1 MNCEYCLESFK
12 TNDELAKHTKKCSK
26 YKDVLFVCKK
36 CKFSTSG
43 ITNIDKHI
51 LLCKEEIKEDN
62 LSYEL
67 ISDEEGEEENIQL
80 KVLLRI
86 EKKLDKYFKNNKIPK
101 IISEMPAHFIFPEI
115 KEKEKDKDKP
125 VIINQKKRQKEET
138 KKDLSEIENLDKIIL
153 KDEYSKIIEDISMC
167 NNNTSLSQ
175 KSSPSLPG
183 FKKNTYKQLKI
194 ANIELATEISADEL
208 ETKVNIKKQE
218 IEYKKNAYINIIKE
232 SEIIFKE
239 CFENIKQNR
248 TYTKSLENIKKARL
262 RLIECMPH
270 NKYIKLLEGHVKIL
284 ENIFKNSKEFPN
296 RKIVDTISKSMNSI
310 DMRLISYGS
319 YLNTILEIDDIQRFK
334 SSLKFFNECPSFFM
348 PLDKEEL
355 FRKFFTYGTALF
367 TIKDMIEMF
376 VPNNYGFNN
385 IIYVKLKSSS
395 DEETDPYSFYILE
408 DVNSAKKPEKRYWK
422 MDCRLE
428 EFSNNFIDNIKPYLI
443 ELFRR
448 LYFSSFNDNE
458 FRKDYATSSCIT
470 EYDCEQL
477 LHGIHIL
484 SKPKE
489 FNILLR
495 NTIRKCC
502 TYLPTMNDKFNLHGD
517 DNVQKKRFAK
527 IKEDEEQMVESV
539 KMLFDNI
546 STTDAVDFCRTL

>member
-1 MNCEYCLESFK
+1 MNCEYCPESFK

-36 CKFSTSG
+36 CKFSTTG
-43 ITNIDKHI
+43 INSIDKHI
-51 LLCKEEIKEDN
+51 LSCKEEIKEDN

-67 ISDEEGEEENIQL
+67 ISDEENEEENIQL

-86 EKKLDKYFKNNKIPK
+86 EKKIDSYFKNNKIPK
-101 IISEMPAHFIFPEI
+101 IISDIPAHFLFSEI
-115 KEKEKDKDKP
+115 KEKEKS
-125 VIINQKKRQKEET
+125 VSVNQKKKQKEEI
-138 KKDLSEIENLDKIIL
+138 KKDLAEIENIDKIIL

-183 FKKNTYKQLKI
+183 FKKNTYKQLKL
-194 ANIELATEISADEL
+194 ANIELAIEILPEEL
-208 ETKVNIKKQE
+208 EAKVNNKKQE
-218 IEYKKNAYINIIKE
+218 IESKKNAYINIIKE

-262 RLIECMPH
+262 KLIECMPH

-284 ENIFKNSKEFPN
+284 ENIFKNLKEFPN

-319 YLNTILEIDDIQRFK
+319 YLNTNLEIDDIQRFK

-367 TIKDMIEMF
+367 TLKDMIEMY

-385 IIYVKLKSSS
+385 IIYVKLKSSV
-395 DEETDPYSFYILE
+395 DEEIDPYSFYILE
-408 DVNSAKKPEKRYWK
+408 DVNSTKKPEKRYWK

-428 EFSNNFIDNIKPYLI
+428 ELSNNFIDNIKPYLI

-448 LYFSSFNDNE
+448 LYFNSFNDNE
-458 FRKDYATSSCIT
+458 FRKDYVTSSCIT

-477 LHGIHIL
+477 LQSIRIL

-495 NTIRKCC
+495 NTIRKYCS
-502 TYLPTMNDKFNLHGD
+502 YLPTINDKFNLHGD

-527 IKEDEEQMVESV
+527 IKEDEEMMVESI
-539 KMLFDNI
+539 KMIFDNI
-546 STTDAVDFCRTL
+546 STADAVDFCRTL

>member
-1 MNCEYCLESFK
+1 MNCEYCPESFK
-12 TNDELAKHTKKCSK
+12 NNDELAKHTKKCSV
-26 YKDVLFVCKK
+26 YKDILFVCKK

-43 ITNIDKHI
+43 ISSIDKHI
-51 LLCKEEIKEDN
+51 LSCKDEIKEDI

-67 ISDEEGEEENIQL
+67 VSDEEDEEENIQL

-86 EKKLDKYFKNNKIPK
+86 EKKIDNYFKNKKK
-101 IISEMPAHFIFPEI
+101 IIPDIPVHIVFPEI
-115 KEKEKDKDKP
+115 KDKP
-125 VIINQKKRQKEET
+125 ILLNQKK
-138 KKDLSEIENLDKIIL
+138 KKDENKKNLSDIENIDKIIL

-167 NNNTSLSQ
+167 NNNASLSQ

-194 ANIELATEISADEL
+194 ANVELAVEISADEL
-208 ETKVNIKKQE
+208 EAKVNIKKQE
-218 IEYKKNAYINIIKE
+218 IENKKNAYINIIKE

-248 TYTKSLENIKKARL
+248 TYSKSLENIKKARL

-284 ENIFKNSKEFPN
+284 ENIFKNLKEFPN

-319 YLNTILEIDDIQRFK
+319 YLNTILEIDDIQSFK
-334 SSLKFFNECPSFFM
+334 SSLKFFNECSSYFTSV
-348 PLDKEEL
+348 DKEEL
-355 FRKFFTYGTALF
+355 FRKFFTYGAALF
-367 TIKDMIEMF
+367 TLKDMIEMF
-376 VPNNYGFNN
+376 VPNKFGFNS
-385 IIYVKLKSSS
+385 IIYVKLKSSL
-395 DEETDPYSFYILE
+395 DEDTDPYSFYILE
-408 DVNSAKKPEKRYWK
+408 DVNSTKKPEKRYWK

-428 EFSNNFIDNIKPYLI
+428 ELSNNFIDNIKPYLI
-443 ELFRR
+443 DLFRR

-458 FRKDYATSSCIT
+458 FRKDYTTSSCIT
-470 EYDCEQL
+470 EYDCEQI
-477 LHGIHIL
+477 LHSIHIL

-502 TYLPTMNDKFNLHGD
+502 TYLPTINDKFNLHGD

-527 IKEDEEQMVESV
+527 IKEDEEMIVESV

-546 STTDAVDFCRTL
+546 STTEAVDFCRTL